1 MRHQVSQRVAWMA
14 FSIAFFGSLV
24 ASQPIQGQIVVG
36 DSGVGYID
44 SAVLGTQARVRFDAA
59 YSSRFA
65 DRAEFFYAQY
75 GVDGAPELE
84 RGIDNHQEL
93 ATYLEWHRWE
103 NFSLFA
109 EIPIRWIDPVANDN
123 AGDLYDIQAGLK
135 ASLLESE
142 STLLTAQLRGYFP
155 TGDASKSLSTD
166 HVSLEP
172 GLLSLHRPNHS
183 LTIESELRYWIPIG
197 GSLAPPVGGTNER
210 RNFSG
215 EVLRYG
221 LGASYKVH
229 EGSRFDVTPVAEIVG
244 WHVFSG
250 LRSDSTGQR
259 NSAINDAIVNFK
271 IGSRFSIK
279 SNCYDGVSPTSL
291 YVGYGTVLT
300 ESNWYSDILR
310 IELRRSF

>member
-1 MRHQVSQRVAWMA
+1 MW
-14 FSIAFFGSLV
+14 SL
-24 ASQPIQGQIVVG
+24 AALPTTQAQIVVG

-44 SAVLGTQARVRFDAA
+44 SAVLGNQIRFRFDAA

-65 DRAEFFYAQY
+65 DRAEFVYAQY
-75 GVDGAPELE
+75 GVAGAPELE

-103 NFSLFA
+103 NVSLFA
-109 EIPIRWIDPVANDN
+109 ELPIRWIDPVVNANT
-123 AGDLYDIQAGLK
+123 GGLYDIQAGVK

-142 STLLTAQLRGYFP
+142 TSLFTAQLRGYFP

-172 GLLSLHRPNHS
+172 GLLSLFRPSCNV
-183 LTIESELRYWIPIG
+183 TVESELRYWIPIG
-197 GSLAPPVGGTNER
+197 GSTAPPVGGTGER
-210 RNFSG
+210 REFTG

-221 LGASYKVH
+221 LGASYKAL
-229 EGSRFDVTPVAEIVG
+229 EGSRLDVSPVAEVVG

-259 NSAINDAIVNFK
+259 NSAVNDAIVNFK
-271 IGSRFSIK
+271 VGARFSIK
-279 SNCYDGVSPTSL
+279 SNPCCGRSPTSQSPTSL

-300 ESNWYSDILR
+300 DSNWYSDIVR
-310 IELRRSF
+310 FELRRSF